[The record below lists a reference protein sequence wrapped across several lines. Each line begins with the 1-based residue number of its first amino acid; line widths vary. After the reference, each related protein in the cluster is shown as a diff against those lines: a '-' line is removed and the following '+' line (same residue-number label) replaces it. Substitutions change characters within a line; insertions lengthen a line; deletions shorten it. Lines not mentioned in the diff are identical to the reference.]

1 MKKLGIKI
9 WTRDVVKNRN
19 FFEQAV
25 AAVKNKDFD
34 YLELFVF
41 PNSYNDTAEVIRRE
55 LKGCPTIIHNSHSA
69 YGFDAGDADCL
80 AGNLRDVGDSQKFAD
95 MLNAEII
102 IVHAGCGCE
111 ERHWEETIRQ
121 FKRFDDKR
129 IAVEN
134 MPASCSVSG
143 KALHGVFPEQIE
155 RIMSET
161 GCKFCLDFSHATC
174 AANYYGRRVGKI
186 LEDFAALKPDMYH
199 LCDGMADEV
208 QDKHLHFGEGNYDLA
223 HMVNDIVAEDAYV
236 TMETGYKPPVDIKPW
251 LDDRDYFRKLCG

>member
-111 ERHWEETIRQ
+111 ERHLEETIRQ

-174 AANYYGRRVGKI
+174 AANYYGRQGR
-186 LEDFAALKPDMYH
+186 E
-199 LCDGMADEV
+199 
-208 QDKHLHFGEGNYDLA
+208 HFGRFCGVEA
-223 HMVNDIVAEDAYV
+223 RYV
-236 TMETGYKPPVDIKPW
+236 PS
-251 LDDRDYFRKLCG
+251 LRR

>member
-111 ERHWEETIRQ
+111 ERHLEETIRQ

-161 GCKFCLDFSHATC
+161 GCKFCLDFSHAT
-174 AANYYGRRVGKI
+174 
-186 LEDFAALKPDMYH
+186 
-199 LCDGMADEV
+199 
-208 QDKHLHFGEGNYDLA
+208 
-223 HMVNDIVAEDAYV
+223 
-236 TMETGYKPPVDIKPW
+236 
-251 LDDRDYFRKLCG
+251 

>member
-111 ERHWEETIRQ
+111 ERHLEETIRRPNALTINGLPSRICRQ
-121 FKRFDDKR
+121 AVPSAVKRFT
-129 IAVEN
+129 AF
-134 MPASCSVSG
+134 
-143 KALHGVFPEQIE
+143 FPSRLNE
-155 RIMSET
+155 
-161 GCKFCLDFSHATC
+161 
-174 AANYYGRRVGKI
+174 
-186 LEDFAALKPDMYH
+186 
-199 LCDGMADEV
+199 
-208 QDKHLHFGEGNYDLA
+208 
-223 HMVNDIVAEDAYV
+223 
-236 TMETGYKPPVDIKPW
+236 
-251 LDDRDYFRKLCG
+251 